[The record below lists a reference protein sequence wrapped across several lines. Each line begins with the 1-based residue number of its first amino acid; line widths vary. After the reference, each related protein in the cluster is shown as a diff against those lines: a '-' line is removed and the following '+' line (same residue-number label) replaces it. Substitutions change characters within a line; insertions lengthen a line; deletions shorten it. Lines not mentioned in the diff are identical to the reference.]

1 MFTIPLLATFSVNP
15 EFALFA
21 VLLSGFLL
29 GRVTIKGFQLGS
41 AGIIFTG
48 LLAGHWGLT
57 IPDGVGVLGMILFVY
72 CLGVN
77 AGPGFF
83 TTLSQNG
90 VALLFLG
97 ASMICSAAGTA
108 WLLTRLVALPAD
120 LATGLFAGA
129 LTSTPALATATELL
143 PPDSEL
149 TVGFGIAYPLGTL
162 LVILFVQAAPRLK
175 LNHESGDAG
184 KPLSPNSE
192 KQISRY
198 YIEVLNPALEGKRL
212 SEIPLLDDADCQVSR
227 VLIED
232 QFRPISSQFR
242 LSVGQHLFVVG
253 SDEEIRSII
262 DLFGRIS
269 PYREDAS
276 IEADQQH
283 RRRVVVSSREVI
295 GKSLKQLHLRSRFGI
310 TISRIRRHDV
320 EFVPDAQVRLHLGDA
335 VTAIGEPEDLDRFM
349 QYAGHRVRAFDET
362 DLFSLSFG
370 IAVGLLLGAIE
381 FRLGDE
387 GFSLGK
393 AGGPLIAGLLLGY
406 FGRIGSVMGHFPAA
420 ARLLLTELGLAL
432 FLADA
437 GVRAGGTFVDVLTTH
452 GPVLVLSGMAITL
465 VPLIVGFAVGHSVL
479 KLPLQP
485 LLGGI
490 CGAMTST
497 PGLGALMSSE
507 DANEAVRSYASI
519 YPLALMLMS
528 LIAPLLL
535 SVLSAS

>member
-1 MFTIPLLATFSVNP
+1 MFNAPLLASFSVGP

-48 LLAGHWGLT
+48 LLAGHWGMA
-57 IPDGVGVLGMILFVY
+57 IPDGVGTLGMILFVY

-90 VALLFLG
+90 LSLLLLG
-97 ASMICSAAGTA
+97 ASMIGTAATTA
-108 WLLTRLVALPAD
+108 WLLTMLVKLPAD

-162 LVILFVQAAPRLK
+162 LVILFVQAAPRFGLS
-175 LNHESGDAG
+175 NRQTDEPVASAVHSASG
-184 KPLSPNSE
+184 
-192 KQISRY
+192 ITRY
-198 YIEVLNPALEGKRL
+198 YVEVLNPALEGKRL
-212 SEIPLLDDADCQVSR
+212 NELPLLEDADCQVSR

-232 QFRPISSQFR
+232 QFRPISSQFT
-242 LSVGQHLFVVG
+242 LQVGQHLVVVG
-253 SDEEIRSII
+253 SDQDIRSII

-269 PYREDAS
+269 QLREDAV
-276 IEADQQH
+276 IDADQRH
-283 RRRVVVSSREVI
+283 RRRVVVSSRDVI

-349 QYAGHRVRAFDET
+349 QFAGHRERAFDET

-370 IAVGLLLGAIE
+370 IAMGLLLGAIE

-437 GVRAGGTFVDVLTTH
+437 GVRAGGNFVDVLTVH
-452 GPVLVLSGMAITL
+452 GPMLVISGMLITL
-465 VPLIVGFAVGHSVL
+465 APLVVGFLLGHYVFRL
-479 KLPLQP
+479 REQP

-497 PGLGALMSSE
+497 PGLGALMSAE
-507 DANEAVRSYASI
+507 DANVAVRSYASI

-528 LIAPLLL
+528 VVAPVLLGLL
-535 SVLSAS
+535 SSS